1 MNQLKIGAAAGS
13 KEAAYQGQP
22 QTASRR
28 LALTQLTA
36 PVRRLRRPSTVSRR
50 SCEVIK
56 EVVEEAI
63 MNEKWNGKR
72 SDDEEYMATGLID
85 RNIFRSR
92 RGFWG
97 SWACKLYFTFSYSAP
112 D

>member
-1 MNQLKIGAAAGS
+1 VLPL
-13 KEAAYQGQP
+13 EARKLPTKARRP

-63 MNEKWNGKR
+63 MNEK
-72 SDDEEYMATGLID
+72 
-85 RNIFRSR
+85 
-92 RGFWG
+92 
-97 SWACKLYFTFSYSAP
+97 
-112 D
+112 